1 MGKNEMSFH
10 EAVSSISEM
19 VDFLCDSGMGELYGA
34 VLGFGARAACYS
46 HLEKK
51 ALLAEQDHRII
62 ADDWETVTE
71 DA

>member
-46 HLEKK
+46 HAEKM
-51 ALLAEQDHRII
+51 ALLAEQEHLVIS
-62 ADDWETVTE
+62 DDWETLAE